1 MLLSLIIRSFRIV
14 FIVLQPWCCVSLFAA
29 QTSSGLSFMV
39 QLLCGS
45 FYFRSM
51 HGPYHICVPLRFI
64 YVCIFTLIS
73 SWWIVS
79 IRNFTLTL
87 SGYYFSC
94 TLPARLQ
101 FHDIACLPPSLS
113 LLMHACGI
121 LICMYICSHFLLLG
135 SLIFLVSMLIT
146 FLLVREALAWCSSR
160 IWRIVIASSSSL
172 VVIIIANVEVEM
184 AIALRLIVLMLDRGG
199 GGGR

>member
-14 FIVLQPWCCVSLFAA
+14 FIVLQPWCHASLFAA

-51 HGPYHICVPLRFI
+51 HGPYHRCVPLRFI

-113 LLMHACGI
+113 LYHSL
-121 LICMYICSHFLLLG
+121 CMLVVSLYVCIGTCSHFLLLG

-146 FLLVREALAWCSSR
+146 FLLVTEKLSR
-160 IWRIVIASSSSL
+160 GVRLVFDVLSL
-172 VVIIIANVEVEM
+172 H
-184 AIALRLIVLMLDRGG
+184 RR
-199 GGGR
+199 RP

>member
-14 FIVLQPWCCVSLFAA
+14 FIVLQPWCYVTLFAA

-64 YVCIFTLIS
+64 CMYIHFNFKLVDCKYTQFYS
-73 SWWIVS
+73 NP
-79 IRNFTLTL
+79 IRVLLFLY
-87 SGYYFSC
+87 SASPSPIPGHR
-94 TLPARLQ
+94 LPASLS
-101 FHDIACLPPSLS
+101 LSLS
-113 LLMHACGI
+113 LLVHACGI

-135 SLIFLVSMLIT
+135 SLIFLVSMFIT
-146 FLLVREALAWCSSR
+146 FLLVTEKLRVFVSYLTYCHCIVVVLSSYHYSER
-160 IWRIVIASSSSL
+160 
-172 VVIIIANVEVEM
+172 
-184 AIALRLIVLMLDRGG
+184 
-199 GGGR
+199 